1 LNAART
7 TVAFF
12 LFLALTACG
21 SPQRVASAPR
31 IKVFAAQPVAL
42 TERAREVALS
52 WEVEGRT
59 TELLLEPGV
68 GRVTGS
74 SVRVAPTTT
83 TTYTL
88 TATNDAGSRS
98 ATTTVAVPA
107 KPNDAASPLAGP
119 WVFEIVGDA
128 GTTFSGEFLA
138 TEPRTFRGT
147 PGLWGPVSEC
157 LGAAACADSQL
168 AGVLH
173 DPGSD
178 RFQVALTPTDP
189 TQAELTPTFLGA
201 DSDAQLAENTPR
213 HLLLEGRGR
222 LADGETASFRVYQL
236 GK

>member
-1 LNAART
+1 MKTVSTAFAALLLL
-7 TVAFF
+7 V
-12 LFLALTACG
+12 LAACG

-31 IKVFAAQPVAL
+31 IKVFSAQPVVL
-42 TERAREVALS
+42 TDRTHEVTLN
-52 WEVEGRT
+52 WEIEGPA

-74 SVRVAPTTT
+74 SARVTPTAT

-98 ATTTVAVPA
+98 AATTVTLPA
-107 KPNDAASPLAGP
+107 QPGGAASPLAGP

-138 TEPRTFRGT
+138 ATPLEFGAA
-147 PGLWGPVSEC
+147 PGLWGAVSEC
-157 LGAAACADSQL
+157 QGAAPCAGS
-168 AGVLH
+168 ARGGVIH
-173 DPGSD
+173 EPGSD
-178 RFQVALTPTDP
+178 RYRVALT
-189 TQAELTPTFLGA
+189 QADMTPIFIGE

-213 HLLLEGRGR
+213 HYLLEGRGQ
-222 LADGETASFRVYQL
+222 LAGGEAAMFRAYQL